1 MRDLDELLVK
11 TIEEA
16 VKKEMLNQ
24 SLVEIEASGR
34 HVHLNREAIDY
45 LFGTGYQLTK
55 AKELSQPGQFA
66 CKERITIKGPKGRIE
81 NVVILGPERSASQVE
96 VSKTDAVVLGGNIPI
111 RESGDID
118 GTPGITLIHGDK
130 ELHLDKGLI
139 VAKRHIHVA
148 LHDAAKLQV
157 EHKEIVQ
164 VKVFGERSLIFDD
177 VVIRVHPNY
186 QTYMHIDFDEA
197 NTCGFQRG
205 ALGKIIKKNSGET
218 GSGINTEVISKEK
231 CSAPDLD
238 AEFIEK
244 KVITEKDVQ
253 KLLIQKKKKLLIPQ
267 NSIITPLAVDYAKKH
282 TLVIQRCEENEV

>member
-1 MRDLDELLVK
+1 MDELLVK

-34 HVHLNREAIDY
+34 HVHLNREAVDY
-45 LFGTGYQLTK
+45 LFGSGYQLTK
-55 AKELSQPGQFA
+55 TKELSQPGQFA
-66 CKERITIKGPKGRIE
+66 CKERITIKGPKGKLE
-81 NVVILGPERSASQVE
+81 NAVILGPERSESQVE
-96 VSKTDAVVLGGNIPI
+96 VSKTDAVVLGGNIPV

-118 GTPGITLIHGDK
+118 GTPGVTLVYGDK

-177 VVIRVHPNY
+177 VVIRVHPSY

-197 NTCGFQRG
+197 NSCGFQRG
-205 ALGKIIKKNSGET
+205 ALGKIIKKNG
-218 GSGINTEVISKEK
+218 KEASSNIEK
-231 CSAPDLD
+231 ADKPLKSCHVPGNDT
-238 AEFIEK
+238 EFIEK
-244 KVITEKDVQ
+244 RVITERDLQ
-253 KLLIQKKKKLLIPQ
+253 KLLMQKKKKLLIPQ
-267 NSIITPLAVDYAKKH
+267 NSITTPLAMDYAKKH
-282 TLVIQRCEENEV
+282 KLEIQRCEENEE

>member
-1 MRDLDELLVK
+1 MDELLVK

-34 HVHLNREAIDY
+34 HVHLSREAVDY
-45 LFGTGYQLTK
+45 LFGAGYQLTK
-55 AKELSQPGQFA
+55 AKELSQPGQYA
-66 CKERITIKGPKGRIE
+66 CKERITIKGPKGKLE
-81 NVVILGPERSASQVE
+81 NVVILGPERSSSQVE
-96 VSKTDAVVLGGNIPI
+96 VSKTDAVVLGGNIPV

-118 GTPGITLIHGDK
+118 GTPGVTIVYGDK
-130 ELHLDKGLI
+130 ELYLEEGLI

-197 NTCGFQRG
+197 NSCEFQQG
-205 ALGKIIKKNSGET
+205 ALGKIIKKNALKEPLN
-218 GSGINTEVISKEK
+218 IEKADISAEI
-231 CSAPDLD
+231 CHAPGNDT
-238 AEFIEK
+238 EFIEK
-244 KVITEKDVQ
+244 RVITERDLQ
-253 KLLIQKKKKLLIPQ
+253 KLLMQKKKKILIPK
-267 NSIITPLAVDYAKKH
+267 NSIVTPLGVDYAKKH
-282 TLVIQRCEENEV
+282 KLEIQRGEENEE

>member
-1 MRDLDELLVK
+1 MDELLVK

-34 HVHLNREAIDY
+34 HVHLSREAVDY
-45 LFGTGYQLTK
+45 LFGADYQLTK
-55 AKELSQPGQFA
+55 AKELSQPGQYA
-66 CKERITIKGPKGRIE
+66 CKERITIKGPKGNLE
-81 NVVILGPERSASQVE
+81 NVVILGPERSSSQVE
-96 VSKTDAVVLGGNIPI
+96 VSKTDAVVLGGNIPV

-118 GTPGITLIHGDK
+118 GTPGVTLVYGDK
-130 ELHLDKGLI
+130 ELQLDKGLI

-197 NTCGFQRG
+197 NSCGFQQG
-205 ALGKIIKKNSGET
+205 ALGKIIKKNAEEASSNIEKADKPLESCHAPGNDT
-218 GSGINTEVISKEK
+218 G
-231 CSAPDLD
+231 
-238 AEFIEK
+238 FIEK
-244 KVITEKDVQ
+244 RVITERDLQ
-253 KLLIQKKKKLLIPQ
+253 KLLMQKKKKVLIPQ
-267 NSIITPLAVDYAKKH
+267 NSITTPLAMDYAKKH
-282 TLVIQRCEENEV
+282 KLEIQRCEENEE

>member
-1 MRDLDELLVK
+1 MDELLVK

-24 SLVEIEASGR
+24 SLVEVEASGR
-34 HVHLNREAIDY
+34 HVHLSREAVDY
-45 LFGTGYQLTK
+45 LFGSGYQLTK

-66 CKERITIKGPKGRIE
+66 CKERITIKGPKGKLE
-81 NVVILGPERSASQVE
+81 NAVILGPERSESQVE
-96 VSKTDAVVLGGNIPI
+96 VSKTDAVVLGGNIPV

-118 GTPGITLIHGDK
+118 GTPGVTLVYRDK

-164 VKVFGERSLIFDD
+164 VKMFGERSLIFDD
-177 VVIRVHPNY
+177 VVIRVHPSY

-197 NTCGFQRG
+197 NSCGFQRG
-205 ALGKIIKKNSGET
+205 ALGKIIKKNG
-218 GSGINTEVISKEK
+218 KEASSNIEK
-231 CSAPDLD
+231 ADKPLESCHAPGNDT
-238 AEFIEK
+238 EFIEK
-244 KVITEKDVQ
+244 RVITERDLQ
-253 KLLIQKKKKLLIPQ
+253 KLLMQKKKKLLIPQ
-267 NSIITPLAVDYAKKH
+267 NSITTPLAMDYAKKH
-282 TLVIQRCEENEV
+282 KLEIQRCEENEE

>member
-1 MRDLDELLVK
+1 MDELLVK

-34 HVHLNREAIDY
+34 HVHLNREAVDY
-45 LFGTGYQLTK
+45 LFGSGYQLTK

-66 CKERITIKGPKGRIE
+66 CKERITIKGPKGKLE
-81 NVVILGPERSASQVE
+81 NAVILGPERSESQVE
-96 VSKTDAVVLGGNIPI
+96 VSKTDAVVLGGNIPV

-118 GTPGITLIHGDK
+118 GTPGVTLVYGDK

-177 VVIRVHPNY
+177 VVIRVHPSY

-197 NTCGFQRG
+197 NSCGFQRG
-205 ALGKIIKKNSGET
+205 ALGKIIKKNG
-218 GSGINTEVISKEK
+218 KEASSNIEK
-231 CSAPDLD
+231 ADKPLESCHVPGNDT
-238 AEFIEK
+238 EFIEK
-244 KVITEKDVQ
+244 RVITERDLQ
-253 KLLIQKKKKLLIPQ
+253 KLLMQKKKKLLIPQ
-267 NSIITPLAVDYAKKH
+267 NSITTPLAMDYAKKH
-282 TLVIQRCEENEV
+282 KLEIQRCEENEE